1 MVMMLDLRFSSS
13 TTYFRF
19 FVFFV
24 RSIPIIPL
32 REIFDGLRVFLCDNR
47 QIATLARIQVFL
59 GRFSLFW
66 SSLTL
71 MVLLCVTCLL
81 VLF

>member
-13 TTYFRF
+13 TAYFRF

-24 RSIPIIPL
+24 RSVPIIPL
-32 REIFDGLRVFLCDNR
+32 REIFDWLRFFLCDPR

-59 GRFSLFW
+59 GRLSLFW
-66 SSLTL
+66 NSLAL
-71 MVLLCVTCLL
+71 MVLLCA
-81 VLF
+81 VLI